1 MRGYAMRVQVGM
13 MNSVVRAVDS
23 SALLD
28 ARTMTAIVEAVL
40 RALRDQELQQERLQA
55 EVSVGK

>member
-1 MRGYAMRVQVGM
+1 MRVQVGM